1 MNHFPAQLL
10 EYIRVVASVTYSA
23 CKNLFCERFSIFLKI
38 CFTDNFYKMAD
49 SFFFQAKIAI
59 RGYHVD
65 KDTTWRNTMKNEKVM
80 LQLNRQKL

>member
-1 MNHFPAQLL
+1 
-10 EYIRVVASVTYSA
+10 
-23 CKNLFCERFSIFLKI
+23 
-38 CFTDNFYKMAD
+38 MAD

>member
-1 MNHFPAQLL
+1 MSHFPAQLL

-23 CKNLFCERFSIFLKI
+23 CKNLFCERFSIFP
-38 CFTDNFYKMAD
+38 DNFYKMAD

-59 RGYHVD
+59 RGYHVY
-65 KDTTWRNTMKNEKVM
+65 KETTRRNTMKNEKVM